1 MILTVTAERKLQR
14 VNVQQLEVIKSTV
27 TIPDCDFALSLVID
41 YKRQLS
47 PHGTGV
53 MRLHST
59 PADPEVQ
66 TLSPHRCDD
75 GEIHP
80 YNIQRPAQ

>member
-1 MILTVTAERKLQR
+1 MILTVTAVLKLQR

-27 TIPDCDFALSLVID
+27 TIPDGDFALPLAID

-47 PHGTGV
+47 PHGSGV

-59 PADPEVQ
+59 PADPEVPS
-66 TLSPHRCDD
+66 LSPHRFDD
-75 GEIHP
+75 GDNHP

>member
-1 MILTVTAERKLQR
+1 MILTVTAAMKLQR

-27 TIPDCDFALSLVID
+27 TIPDGDFALPLVID

-47 PHGTGV
+47 PHRSGV

-66 TLSPHRCDD
+66 SLSPHRCDD
-75 GEIHP
+75 GDNHP